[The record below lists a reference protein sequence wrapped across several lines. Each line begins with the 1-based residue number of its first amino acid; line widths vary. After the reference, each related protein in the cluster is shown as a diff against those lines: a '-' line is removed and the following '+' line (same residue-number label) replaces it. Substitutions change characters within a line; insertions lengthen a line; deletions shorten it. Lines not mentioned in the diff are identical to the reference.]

1 MIQNKICKRND
12 EPKNKLQN
20 RIWSKENDEQKER
33 SVQVVGKKMRKQ
45 AKSMMRMSLMEEAHH
60 MGHRQY
66 IYRERERDMISSY
79 IIIVVQSNQVNWRQR
94 NIVTSL
100 HTNM

>member
-66 IYRERERDMISSY
+66 RERERYDQFVYHNCGTKQSGQLETEKHSY
-79 IIIVVQSNQVNWRQR
+79 KFAY
-94 NIVTSL
+94 
-100 HTNM
+100 